1 MAQAKNHDGLESYS
15 QIDIQKLAPGL
26 STGCPSFIR
35 KKKSNSARLLDSKVQ
50 FFDLPKSKLEL
61 TLFFGIP
68 ENLPWEEPAL
78 VFETILRCDFWP
90 TEGF

>member
-1 MAQAKNHDGLESYS
+1 LALAENHDGLESYS
-15 QIDIQKLAPGL
+15 KIDIQKLAPGL

-35 KKKSNSARLLDSKVQ
+35 KKKFNSTRLLNSKVQ

-61 TLFFGIP
+61 TLFFGVP

-78 VFETILRCDFWP
+78 VFETSL
-90 TEGF
+90 

>member
-1 MAQAKNHDGLESYS
+1 MPQFHSKEK
-15 QIDIQKLAPGL
+15 IQ
-26 STGCPSFIR
+26 
-35 KKKSNSARLLDSKVQ
+35 SARLLDSKVQ

-78 VFETILRCDFWP
+78 VFETSL
-90 TEGF
+90 